1 MYFSS
6 LESSIMF
13 LCLVFLLLVVVLEV
27 VVVEMDVGVA
37 GDFRLGVDDFSVTLT
52 CVLLPSPP
60 SVDRVASM
68 AVFL

>member
-1 MYFSS
+1 M
-6 LESSIMF
+6 LC
-13 LCLVFLLLVVVLEV
+13 LCLVFLLVVVLEV
-27 VVVEMDVGVA
+27 VLVEMDVDVGVA

>member
-13 LCLVFLLLVVVLEV
+13 LLLLVVVVVVVLD

-37 GDFRLGVDDFSVTLT
+37 GDFRLGVELFSVTLT
-52 CVLLPSPP
+52 CVLLPSPS
-60 SVDRVASM
+60 SVDKVASM